1 MPLKA
6 TFTQAFLP
14 AYLRNNRRGGQKNL
28 RCFPACS
35 EQGHRCSGFCGR
47 AVKVSWSEEGKS
59 ASPCSAESAPPAT
72 STTTPL
78 AQYCSLAEFVTEKK
92 EKQDVRVGGV
102 YPVEQFEDDTR
113 CRKQPLR
120 RFVRGVPAAAGSS
133 TAVSV
138 EDFSTPPS
146 SPGPAPSLPINAAI
160 CTGPT
165 TFSYKPSCWH
175 YSWRSNKHATETKH
189 WLRVFVFR
197 LSADLSEME
206 CVSIAD
212 TTSFTLFSSKILDKT
227 AKRGAPPAPIAK
239 NERQPKKKKLKRS
252 RTVEAT
258 RKMTTPPP
266 TERKEPFLFVP
277 TYKFAFEPIPVA
289 PSSPVSITF
298 FEDDKFGEVEHTP
311 MSLDALLETM
321 DVPKDAVARGPDT
334 APISEITESVLDEV
348 SSDMETSSF
357 EDSLL
362 DLLDASF

>member
-1 MPLKA
+1 MVG
-6 TFTQAFLP
+6 
-14 AYLRNNRRGGQKNL
+14 RGPREPFRTVQ
-28 RCFPACS
+28 
-35 EQGHRCSGFCGR
+35 
-47 AVKVSWSEEGKS
+47 
-59 ASPCSAESAPPAT
+59 PP
-72 STTTPL
+72 PL

-102 YPVEQFEDDTR
+102 YPIAQFEDDTR

-120 RFVRGVPAAAGSS
+120 RFVRGVPTAGFIR
-133 TAVSV
+133 AVGV

-160 CTGPT
+160 CSGPT

-189 WLRVFVFR
+189 WLRVFVFK
-197 LSADLSEME
+197 LSADMSVME
-206 CVSIAD
+206 CVSMTD
-212 TTSFTLFSSKILDKT
+212 TTPFTLFSSKILDKS

-239 NERQPKKKKLKRS
+239 DQRQPKKKLKRS

-277 TYKFAFEPIPVA
+277 TYKFAFEPIPPA
-289 PSSPVSITF
+289 PPSPVSITF
-298 FEDDKFGEVEHTP
+298 FEDDKFGGEDTP

-321 DVPKDAVARGPDT
+321 DVPKGAVARGPDT
-334 APISEITESVLDEV
+334 APISEITESVLEEV

-357 EDSLL
+357 EDSLF
-362 DLLDASF
+362 DLLDATF